1 MVSREYEI
9 PRFKLVCS
17 FVGVAVAYII
27 VMMMGLVMKQ
37 KKKGNDFNKLC

>member
-1 MVSREYEI
+1 
-9 PRFKLVCS
+9 
-17 FVGVAVAYII
+17 VAVAYII